1 MSLVT
6 LSNISL
12 SFGAFDVFRG
22 VTASI
27 PNNGKIGLIGPNG
40 IGKTSLLL
48 ILAGL
53 SASTTGNIHV
63 ARGRRLGY
71 LRQEAVEAFA
81 DHDNTVYAEMLT
93 VFDSLRAQEAEL
105 RTMEAR
111 MAAGDHSPELLTAY
125 GAAQEAFEH
134 VGGFDYELRIRQTLQ
149 GLGFP
154 QAMHAAPLKQLSG
167 GQKTRALLA
176 KLLLERPDLLIL
188 DEPTNHLD
196 TEAVEWLEQALHD
209 WEGAVLVVSHDRYFL
224 DNVVNT
230 IWEMSRVGVQV
241 YHGNYSAYLNQ
252 REERYGRTVQIY
264 EEEKARLQKE
274 IDFVLRNIARQSSN
288 ARAVG
293 LLKRIHRDLIIIE
306 QAGIHALRG
315 PKSWAEL
322 GLSTPASVINAE
334 EALRQINALTP
345 PSGHVAR
352 LNVKLHPVKVSGE
365 IVLRTKDLKV
375 GYVDAPAPLFT
386 APDLEFFRGECAA
399 IVGPNGA
406 GKTTFL
412 KTLLGQLPPLG
423 GEIKLGASLKVGYFA
438 QAQDALDASNT
449 VMEELQRHRYLVP
462 GEARSYLAQYLFRGE
477 DVFKRVESLSGG
489 ERARLAL
496 AILALEGANLLLL
509 DEPTNHL
516 DIPAQEVLQEVLE
529 NYDGTILLVSHDRY
543 LIDRLATQI
552 WEVRQGALTVFKGNY
567 REWMASKEGRPLA
580 DDRRPLTTDGRK
592 PTADRR
598 PPTVD
603 GKKATAAIR
612 RPPSAVKPATPK
624 PDKEAKKRAK
634 LLAELEDAITLKEI
648 ELATLTDMLQAS
660 GEDHKRARELSEEHA
675 YVQRE
680 LEQLMA
686 KWEQLSAEAVGG
698 VANR

>member
-6 LSNISL
+6 LSNIGL

-53 SASTTGNIHV
+53 NAPTTGSVHV

-93 VFDSLRAQEAEL
+93 VFDGLRAQEAEL
-105 RTMEAR
+105 RAMEAR
-111 MAAGDHSPELLTAY
+111 MATGDHSPELLAAY
-125 GAAQEAFEH
+125 GAAQAAFEH
-134 VGGFDYELRIRQTLQ
+134 AGGFDYELRIRQTLQ

-154 QAMHAAPLKQLSG
+154 EALHQSSLKQLSG

-196 TEAVEWLEQALHD
+196 AEAVEWLENALHD

-230 IWEMSRVGVQV
+230 IWELSRAGVQV
-241 YHGNYSAYLNQ
+241 YHGNYSAYLAQ
-252 REERYGRTVQIY
+252 RNERYERTLQLY

-274 IDFVLRNIARQSSN
+274 IDFVLRNIARQSTN

-322 GLSTPASVINAE
+322 GLNTPASVISAE
-334 EALRQINALTP
+334 EALRRINALQP
-345 PSGHVAR
+345 PGGHAAR
-352 LNVKLHPVKVSGE
+352 LKVRLNIAKVSGE
-365 IVLRTKDLKV
+365 IVLRTKGLKV
-375 GYVDAPAPLFT
+375 GYADAPAPLFT
-386 APDLEFFRGECAA
+386 VPDLEFYRGECAA

-423 GEIKLGASLKVGYFA
+423 GEVRLGASLKVGYFA
-438 QAQDALDASNT
+438 QAQDALHAEST
-449 VMEELQRHRYLVP
+449 VIEELQRHRSLAP

-516 DIPAQEVLQEVLE
+516 DLPAQEVLQEVLE
-529 NYDGTILLVSHDRY
+529 SYDGTILLVSHDRY

-552 WEVRQGALTVFKGNY
+552 WEVRQGALTVFKGRY
-567 REWMASKEGRPLA
+567 REWMASKAVDQRPLPADRGRP
-580 DDRRPLTTDGRK
+580 TG
-592 PTADRR
+592 
-598 PPTVD
+598 V
-603 GKKATAAIR
+603 GR
-612 RPPSAVKPATPK
+612 RPPSVPKSAPK
-624 PDKEAKKRAK
+624 PDKQAKKRAK
-634 LLAELEDAITLKEI
+634 ALADLEDTITLKEI
-648 ELATLTDMLQAS
+648 ELATLIERLQAA
-660 GEDHKRARELSEEHA
+660 GNDHKRARELSEEHA
-675 YVQRE
+675 YLQRE
-680 LEQLMA
+680 LEELMA
-686 KWEQLSAEAVGG
+686 QWEALSAETVSGSGNAGNG
-698 VANR
+698 